1 MKREFTNSPP
11 PYAGTQAVLRAMAIL
26 KAFRDGRTEWS
37 ATGLARSLGLNKTTV
52 FRILSAL
59 EREGM
64 VVRTR
69 AGSEYRLGPDAIAL
83 GARALRANDLR
94 TVARVELE
102 GLARRSGETVTLEV
116 LVGDEVLLVEEIT
129 SRHLVG
135 STSEVGTRWPAH
147 ATSTGKVLLAAVRHG
162 AGAGRRDPDSALT
175 GRLTRLTPRTI
186 GSARALAAELDRV
199 WKRGYATAIEEIE
212 AGFVA
217 VGAPVRDHEGRV
229 VAALSA
235 GGPRAR
241 LTKERIPEVIAL
253 VRAAADAVSR
263 RLGFRP
269 DIGPVAPAPAP
280 SPRALPATAARRHA
294 PRRR

>member
-26 KAFRDGRTEWS
+26 KAFTDGRGEWS
-37 ATGLARSLGLNKTTV
+37 ATELARSLGLNKTTV

-64 VVRTR
+64 VVRTQ
-69 AGSEYRLGPDAIAL
+69 AGNEYRLGPDAIAL
-83 GARALRANDLR
+83 GAQALRSNDLR
-94 TVARVELE
+94 TVARAELE
-102 GLARRSGETVTLEV
+102 ELARRSGETVTLEV

-129 SRHLVG
+129 SRYLVG
-135 STSEVGTRWPAH
+135 SASEVGTRWPAH

-162 AGAGRRDPDSALT
+162 ASAGRRDPDSALS
-175 GRLTRLTPRTI
+175 GRLTSLTPRTI
-186 GSARALAAELDRV
+186 SSPRALAAELDRV

-217 VGAPVRDHEGRV
+217 VAAPVRDHEGRV
-229 VAALSA
+229 VAAISA
-235 GGPRAR
+235 GGPRTR
-241 LTKERIPEVIAL
+241 LSKERIPGVVAL

-263 RLGFRP
+263 RLGYRP
-269 DIGPVAPAPAP
+269 TLPAPVP
-280 SPRALPATAARRHA
+280 PRRAMPARAARRRA
-294 PRRR
+294 LGRR